1 MDTTTYTA
9 FAGEKLLI
17 SAADLGAMLAR
28 VKTAADKGK
37 AVPILVFEDDTG
49 KQVDF
54 DLRGTLEEVKAR
66 AAPEDKA
73 GPGRPKLGVVSREVT
88 LLPRHWEWLERQSF
102 GISGSLRRLVEQAM
116 KHEPDVEKARL
127 AREAV
132 AKVMW
137 VMAGNLPG
145 FEEASRALYA
155 GDDKRWKKLVKGW
168 PKDIKAHLTA
178 RLATTRP
185 D

>member
-1 MDTTTYTA
+1 MGTTTYTA
-9 FAGEKLLI
+9 FAGNRLLI
-17 SAADLGAMLAR
+17 SSGARDEMLSR
-28 VKTAADKGK
+28 VKKAEDEGK
-37 AVPILVFEDDTG
+37 NGAPVLIFEDDTG

-66 AAPEDKA
+66 LAIEART
-73 GPGRPKLGVVSREVT
+73 GPGRPKLGVVSREVS

-102 GISGSLRRLVEQAM
+102 GMSGSLRRLVEQAM
-116 KHEPDVEKARL
+116 KDEPDAENARL

-132 AKVMW
+132 ARVMW

-155 GDDKRWKKLVKGW
+155 GDQKRVKRLMKEW
-168 PKDIKAHLTA
+168 PKDIRGHIAS
-178 RLATTRP
+178 RLGR
-185 D
+185 